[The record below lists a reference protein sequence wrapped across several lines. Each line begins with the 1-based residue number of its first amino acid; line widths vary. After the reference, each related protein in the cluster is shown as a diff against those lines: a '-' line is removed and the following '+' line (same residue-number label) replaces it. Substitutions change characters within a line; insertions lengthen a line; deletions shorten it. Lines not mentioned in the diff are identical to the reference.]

1 MPSVVSAKFEDL
13 VAVGLGVLIG
23 DDPNLELVAE
33 GVPLGEIEAAIEKH
47 SPSVVLLNFGTLRA
61 PAQVYQLHQAYPDT
75 RIVVLANRPTA
86 AECSQ
91 MLSFGATACL
101 SKETEARDIINAIH
115 LASRG
120 MHVLPRSAASG
131 GGAQSAAVEGA
142 ELLTPREAE
151 VLEQLLNGRTNAQIA
166 QQLSIGIE
174 TVRTH
179 ARNIY
184 RKLGIGSRRDLVGL
198 QGSGS
203 GPQGGGSG
211 PQGGRS
217 IVDGRHGED
226 VGTGH
231 RDQGH
236 RGEHGAAGE
245 GAKEA
250 GFGGSA
256 RRRPTQD
263 SE

>member
-13 VAVGLGVLIG
+13 VAIGLGVLIR

-33 GVPLGEIEAAIEKH
+33 GVPPDEIEAAIERH

-61 PAQVYQLHQAYPDT
+61 PAQVYQLHQAYPGT

-86 AECSQ
+86 AECNQ

-101 SKETEARDIINAIH
+101 SKETEARDIVNAIH

-120 MHVLPRSAASG
+120 MHVLPRSAASAG
-131 GGAQSAAVEGA
+131 VGSAALEGA

-151 VLEQLLNGRTNAQIA
+151 VLELLTDGRTNAQIA
-166 QQLSIGIE
+166 QRLTIGIE

-184 RKLGIGSRRDLVGL
+184 RKLGISSRRELGSLPRRASIIDEEHGKDL
-198 QGSGS
+198 
-203 GPQGGGSG
+203 
-211 PQGGRS
+211 
-217 IVDGRHGED
+217 
-226 VGTGH
+226 GTGH
-231 RDQGH
+231 RDEGH
-236 RGEHGAAGE
+236 RSEHGAARE
-245 GAKEA
+245 GAGEA
-250 GFGGSA
+250 ASRGRPRPSPPSA
-256 RRRPTQD
+256 PRSRG
-263 SE
+263 